1 MAFDVLSFVIG
12 QKAAGESSGE
22 DSVIK
27 EYSRY
32 EGSFK
37 ATAEQMTV
45 EHICG
50 EMPDILI
57 VFLEGIPQANTIFIG
72 VAYNQATMEKFGGGY
87 LNQITAVAQSGG
99 SMEAKGNVG
108 MEYSSA
114 GTGYEEYGG
123 IRNVTD
129 KTFMI
134 GGTSFGLQTD
144 SYYQYIALCG
154 LA

>member
-1 MAFDVLSFVIG
+1 MAFDVISFLIG
-12 QKAAGESSGE
+12 QKAAGKSSGE

-32 EGSFK
+32 EGFFK
-37 ATAEQMTV
+37 ATAKQMTV

-50 EMPDILI
+50 EMPDILM
-57 VFLEGIPQANTIFIG
+57 VFLQEIPQASTIFIG
-72 VAYNQATMEKFGGGY
+72 VAYNQATMEKFGGGN
-87 LNQITAVAQSGG
+87 LNQIITVAQSGG
-99 SMEAKGNVG
+99 SVGAKGNVG

-114 GTGYEEYGG
+114 GTAYEEYGG
-123 IRNVTD
+123 IRSVTD

-144 SYYQYIALCG
+144 SYYGYIALCG